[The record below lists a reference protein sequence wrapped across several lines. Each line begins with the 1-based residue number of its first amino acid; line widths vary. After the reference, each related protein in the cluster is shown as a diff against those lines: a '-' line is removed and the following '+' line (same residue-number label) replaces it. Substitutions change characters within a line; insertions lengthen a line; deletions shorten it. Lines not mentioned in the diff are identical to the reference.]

1 MVRSSTALAAQLSRS
16 WRELGAVLA
25 SRRLLASIGN
35 PADVRLTPT
44 KLRALDFIAERG
56 GVRIGD
62 LAAGVFVDET
72 TATRLVD
79 RLEAMGVAARVP
91 VLGDRRGTEV
101 VLTAEGERLAAD
113 MAERR
118 QAFFREVLEALEP
131 AERAELVRLS
141 AKATASLHERAREAV
156 AR

>member
-1 MVRSSTALAAQLSRS
+1 MAKESAMLAAQLSRS
-16 WRELGAVLA
+16 WRELGSVLA

-35 PADVRLTPT
+35 PADARLTPT
-44 KLRALDFIAERG
+44 KLRALDLIAEHG

-79 RLEAMGVAARVP
+79 RLEAMGVAVRVP
-91 VLGDRRGTEV
+91 VPGDRRGTEV

-118 QAFFREVLEALEP
+118 QEFFREVLEALDPE
-131 AERAELVRLS
+131 ERAELVRLS
-141 AKATASLHERAREAV
+141 VKATASLRERAHEAV
-156 AR
+156 GG